1 MSASPARRPAPA
13 ASAGFTLIEVLVVLV
28 LIGVIAGLATLSLGN
43 GAERELR
50 KESDR
55 LAAVL
60 RLARDELLIS
70 GGNERA
76 LGLRRDS
83 YSVLD
88 LVLLACR

>member
-1 MSASPARRPAPA
+1 MFSSPARRTAPA
-13 ASAGFTLIEVLVVLV
+13 STAGFTLIEVLVVLV

-76 LGLRRDS
+76 PVS
-83 YSVLD
+83 YTHLTLPTTPYV
-88 LVLLACR
+88 